1 MRPIDHGA
9 DIVVESATKWIGGH
23 GTTIGG
29 IVVDAGKFDWKTSN
43 KFPGF
48 TEPSE
53 GYHGLVF
60 AETFGNIAFAIK
72 VRVEGL
78 RDLGPALNPF
88 AAFQLLQGVET
99 LSLRAQRHS
108 DNALALANWL
118 EKHEKV
124 KWVSYLGLKNH
135 SSHQLAQSVLRKNSY
150 GPAYG
155 GVLSFGV
162 KGDATQTS
170 KVVDS
175 LKLASHLA
183 NVGTYL
189 SSLPAFF
196 IIMTP
201 MMITVLV
208 R

>member
-1 MRPIDHGA
+1 MLLCAYSTFLGYIIRPIDHGA

-29 IVVDAGKFDWKTSN
+29 VVVDAGTFDWGKST

-60 AETFGNIAFAIK
+60 AKTFGNIAFAIK

-108 DNALALANWL
+108 DNALALAQWL
-118 EKHEKV
+118 EKQPKV
-124 KWVSYLGLKNH
+124 AWVSYLGLTSH
-135 SSHQLAQSVLRKNSY
+135 GSHQLAQSILRKNAY

-162 KGDATQTS
+162 KGDAS
-170 KVVDS
+170 EASRVVDA

-183 NVGTYL
+183 NVG
-189 SSLPAFF
+189 S
-196 IIMTP
+196 
-201 MMITVLV
+201 
-208 R
+208 